1 MFDLFY
7 FYRVIWRHK
16 AAVDF
21 RNIFDVTP
29 DKYYIKSISFSI
41 ASSTIVYVNKFRFE
55 TRCPKVRNQCCLS
68 IIYYV
73 RSSCSDY
80 AEISVTIIYVF
91 TFSIIYIIGFT
102 YIKVL
107 DCVISTNSLYV
118 FDDGFNLFFH
128 FTKDIE
134 FISTIG
140 SPVSLVVILASP
152 LIDLIR
158 HSMSLF
164 PISDLISALP

>member
-16 AAVDF
+16 AAINL
-21 RNIFDVTP
+21 RNIFDITS

-41 ASSTIVYVNKFRFE
+41 ASSTIVYVIKFRFE
-55 TRCPKVRNQCCLS
+55 TRCPKVRNQFFLS

-107 DCVISTNSLYV
+107 DCVISTNTLYV
-118 FDDGFNLFFH
+118 FDDGFNLFF
-128 FTKDIE
+128 
-134 FISTIG
+134 
-140 SPVSLVVILASP
+140 ILLKI
-152 LIDLIR
+152 LI
-158 HSMSLF
+158 LF
-164 PISDLISALP
+164 LQ